1 MEASDGVVE
10 VGGGGE
16 EWSCGKSCRVSC
28 SGRRFELP
36 FSVSSC
42 FFIVFYCFICTPGKL
57 HMYTPKK
64 NSFYMQHRPVV
75 AVPHMCPQTT
85 IYMSSYYYV
94 FVRILLSLVRV
105 RILLYIHICP
115 QTTIYVSSYCSAIS
129 PHVLSPSPITPALR
143 PLRARGWHARDAAA
157 RAGRGAIASERQ
169 ERKVC
174 D

>member
-1 MEASDGVVE
+1 MVVAAAVVAADVLSFHFLFRLVFLFFFTASYVH
-10 VGGGGE
+10 
-16 EWSCGKSCRVSC
+16 
-28 SGRRFELP
+28 P
-36 FSVSSC
+36 AN
-42 FFIVFYCFICTPGKL
+42 FIR
-57 HMYTPKK
+57 TPKK
-64 NSFYMQHRPVV
+64 KGFYMQPRPVM

-115 QTTIYVSSYCSAIS
+115 HTTIYVSSYCSAIS
-129 PHVLSPSPITPALR
+129 SHVLSPSPITPAPR